1 MKFLKSIFSNKKNQ
15 YDIFMSNSTDY
26 YESID
31 KDFLG
36 LYKGIVTNFYSR
48 LYASKQFKSSWGV
61 DNSHFKNDVT
71 RLDYYCLAV
80 YLWAVTLETI
90 DLLDKD
96 DMKIDGDYEFQKY
109 IIDFFLNDPLMTDEE
124 LFELINPDIIY
135 LMLFMYQEEEVFKE
149 IRQFVNE
156 KYNSGNISADDSD
169 SMVKIY
175 EKLKKFLSVRADDI
189 QAEYDNWRGGDQW
202 WRDVV
207 KKIEF

>member
-1 MKFLKSIFSNKKNQ
+1 
-15 YDIFMSNSTDY
+15 
-26 YESID
+26 
-31 KDFLG
+31 
-36 LYKGIVTNFYSR
+36 
-48 LYASKQFKSSWGV
+48 
-61 DNSHFKNDVT
+61 
-71 RLDYYCLAV
+71 V